1 MPRAGLEAW
10 TVAVELIPESFRVSG
25 ASLDNSLLRIE
36 QLHEVPEAAKPR
48 RIPIGAAVPQPHS
61 IERKAA

>member
-1 MPRAGLEAW
+1 
-10 TVAVELIPESFRVSG
+10 VAVEHIPESFRVSG

-36 QLHEVPEAAKPR
+36 RVHKVPEAEKPR
-48 RIPIGAAVPQPHS
+48 RIPIGVAAPQPQP